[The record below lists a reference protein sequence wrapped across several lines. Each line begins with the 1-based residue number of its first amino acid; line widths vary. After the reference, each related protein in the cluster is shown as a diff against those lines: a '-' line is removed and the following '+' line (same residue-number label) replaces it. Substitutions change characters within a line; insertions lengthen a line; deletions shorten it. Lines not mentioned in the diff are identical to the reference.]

1 MSAWDIEWSSR
12 REATNWIDN
21 VFLHTARIV
30 AGEVYRYNEDGNYVR
45 VYEGR
50 AWFRREYNSSRIH
63 DAVMI
68 MMETYVPD
76 NWHQLLLEWPHKSAT
91 DPNRIAY
98 TRDERS
104 GEADRQ
110 VVTTIGKYL
119 TRHFSHAPD
128 NLIRDVVARFTYG
141 GKIEITNEMGKMVDA
156 VVNGPGSCMTRDF
169 RIMCDDGVPRHP
181 YAVYDPKLG
190 WSMAVR
196 YDGDSILGRCL
207 IWTDPDD
214 AANRGYVRSY
224 KREKHSHSHSGR
236 DEAIDL
242 HLTNLGYESWS
253 GWPEGTPLVEYSLRQ
268 GGYLMPYIDGRNQNV
283 NSSDFTID
291 DNGDL
296 CANNTN
302 GMVDSHTHTCE
313 DCGEGM
319 AEDDVTWTGIHED
332 RCICS
337 NCIDSYT
344 YAYSRRGNEYYIE
357 DNNCVYVDGSYYDVD
372 YLSDNNIVELHDG
385 DYAHS
390 DNAVYIESEDAYYS
404 VDDNDICYAE
414 DSNQHELTDNC
425 WQCTES
431 GKWYTDDEESVEI
444 DGELYHPDNAPE
456 PETDDTETETN

>member
-12 REATNWIDN
+12 FEASKWIDK
-21 VFLHTARIV
+21 VFLHTASIV
-30 AGEVYRYNEDGNYVR
+30 AGEAYYFDEQGNYKQR
-45 VYEGR
+45 YEGR
-50 AWFRREYNSSRIH
+50 AWFRREYRAYRIH
-63 DAVMI
+63 DAVMS

-76 NWHQLLLEWPHKSAT
+76 NWQQLLLEWPHKAAS

-128 NLIRDVVARFTYG
+128 NFIRDIVARHTYG
-141 GKIEITNEMGKMVDA
+141 GKIEIVTDMGEMVRA
-156 VVNGPGSCMTRDF
+156 VIDGPGSCMTRDF
-169 RIMCDDGVPRHP
+169 QLMCDDGVRRHP

-196 YDGDSILGRCL
+196 YDGREILGRCL
-207 IWTDPDD
+207 VWQSAENPDEK
-214 AANRGYVRSY
+214 GFVRSY
-224 KREKHSHSHSGR
+224 KREKGCVSHSGR
-236 DEAIDL
+236 DEAIDA
-242 HLTNLGYESWS
+242 HLTNLGYELWR

-268 GGYLMPYIDGRNQNV
+268 GGYLMPYIDGNSQNV
-283 NSSDFTID
+283 NASDFTID
-291 DNGDL
+291 DSGDL
-296 CANNTN
+296 CASNTN

-319 AEDDVTWTGIHED
+319 HEDDVTWTGIHED

-337 NCIDSYT
+337 NCIDNYT

-357 DNNCVYVDGSYYDVD
+357 DNNCVYVNGDNYDMD
-372 YLSDNNIVELHDG
+372 YLSDNGIVELHDG
-385 DYAHS
+385 EYEHQ
-390 DNAVYIESEDAYYS
+390 DNAVYIESEDAYYRDN
-404 VDDNDICYAE
+404 DDDICYAE
-414 DSNQHELTDNC
+414 NTNQHELKDNC

-431 GKWYTDDEESVEI
+431 GKCYTDDEESIEI
-444 DGELYHPDNAPE
+444 DGDLYHPDNAPE